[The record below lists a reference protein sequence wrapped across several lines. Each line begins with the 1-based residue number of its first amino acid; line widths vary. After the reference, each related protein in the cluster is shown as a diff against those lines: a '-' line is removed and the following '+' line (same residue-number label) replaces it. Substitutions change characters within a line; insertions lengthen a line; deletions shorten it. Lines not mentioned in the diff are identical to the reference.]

1 MFNNVNVCNSVV
13 NRNVSCMSVLSG
25 VCSPRCILVSI
36 IILYHYILLYIL
48 LGTLNSYQFTEKMGI
63 PKNIPYKSLSGDSG
77 LNKLLFNLV
86 VIIIGSTTNQFSS
99 KRTHL
104 SVFKFETHSM
114 RGILHKFINIFSR
127 LTLLLIFL
135 VALNLILLVI
145 SNVSI
150 LNPGPRT
157 VSVNKPLTVFY
168 NNVQGLINARD
179 LASENPPLNMT
190 KIHEL
195 HGYLYT
201 NKPDVVILNETWL
214 KKSILDPE
222 ILPDNYKIFRLDR
235 SQKTHPWDP
244 MQPKKFQKNGGGV
257 LIGHRNDLDVASN
270 KINIANVQAE
280 LLSVTFRLP
289 SGKKLCI
296 STFYRVGTL
305 GIENFNEISNHF
317 KLLAFKNRIDKHI

>member
-1 MFNNVNVCNSVV
+1 
-13 NRNVSCMSVLSG
+13 
-25 VCSPRCILVSI
+25 
-36 IILYHYILLYIL
+36 
-48 LGTLNSYQFTEKMGI
+48 
-63 PKNIPYKSLSGDSG
+63 
-77 LNKLLFNLV
+77 
-86 VIIIGSTTNQFSS
+86 
-99 KRTHL
+99 
-104 SVFKFETHSM
+104 M

-150 LNPGPRT
+150 LNPGPRI

-190 KIHEL
+190 KIHEF

-244 MQPKKFQKNGGGV
+244 KQPKNSEKMV
-257 LIGHRNDLDVASN
+257 VVYS
-270 KINIANVQAE
+270 
-280 LLSVTFRLP
+280 
-289 SGKKLCI
+289 
-296 STFYRVGTL
+296 
-305 GIENFNEISNHF
+305 
-317 KLLAFKNRIDKHI
+317 